1 MEEEGFWDDPAK
13 SQDYMKELKN
23 LKDTVAG
30 YEALKQ
36 QFDDIKMLIEMGNEE
51 GDEAIVPEIQAE
63 LDSFVN
69 SLEDL
74 RLSTLLNEEYDK
86 TNAIMTLHAGAG
98 GTEACDWAS
107 MLYRMYCK
115 WADHK
120 GYQTELLDFLEGDE
134 AVTVGIAPDVSVS
147 RRRDGDICRNK
158 ACQSA

>member
-13 SQDYMKELKN
+13 SQEYMKELKN

-63 LDSFVN
+63 LDSFV
-69 SLEDL
+69 STLEDL

-120 GYQTELLDFLEGDE
+120 G
-134 AVTVGIAPDVSVS
+134 
-147 RRRDGDICRNK
+147 
-158 ACQSA
+158 